1 MFTLRVY
8 DPPGHA
14 QKPVIIDPLRVAHVD
29 DTEAALD
36 LDAGLANVE
45 PVQTRL
51 IGYVIG
57 CASVAVLDQGGNEQ
71 GALSL
76 CLSALCAPVRAPH
89 RRVTTF
95 AA

>member
-14 QKPVIIDPLRVAHVD
+14 QKPVVIDPLRVAHVD

-76 CLSALCAPVRAPH
+76 CLSARVQRARPSTD
-89 RRVTTF
+89 V
-95 AA
+95 

>member
-1 MFTLRVY
+1 MTLQVMHRYQCV
-8 DPPGHA
+8 
-14 QKPVIIDPLRVAHVD
+14 IDPLRVAHVD
-29 DTEAALD
+29 DIAAALD
-36 LDAGLANVE
+36 LDAGLANAE

-57 CASVAVLDQGGNEQ
+57 CTSVAVLDQGGNEQ

-76 CLSALCAPVRAPH
+76 CLSALSATVRAPH